1 MVWKDMPKSPFTPVK
16 AKAMR
21 KLFAIISIYIKN
33 VRKAI
38 FRK

>member
-1 MVWKDMPKSPFTPVK
+1 MVWKDMPKSPFIPVK

-21 KLFAIISIYIKN
+21 KLFTIISIYIKN
-33 VRKAI
+33 VKRVI